1 MLDEGTAVVE
11 GMLLARRVSGSSS
24 NVFLVDAD
32 ALPQT
37 KALLRNRAAAVG
49 IVLVESDLAGDL
61 PESFGAFMQ
70 YPGATGRVWDPSAVI
85 AAVQAQGG
93 VAIAN
98 HPARDYWSGWTDEAV
113 SLLDGYE
120 RVHPSMRTPAN
131 AADFAAFSARA
142 VRLQPGIAA
151 IGSSDFHTGGHP
163 GWCRTWVLT
172 RERSVAGVIAAVR
185 DGRTVAV
192 DMNGALY
199 GSPEAIGIVT
209 ASGVSAPLPQ
219 ESGTWQRLSVA
230 AAWLG
235 LLGLALL

>member
-1 MLDEGTAVVE
+1 VSVRLGDEMA
-11 GMLLARRVSGSSS
+11 AS
-24 NVFLVDAD
+24 
-32 ALPQT
+32 ALPP
-37 KALLRNRAAAVG
+37 KVRELLGAHHN
-49 IVLVESDLAGDL
+49 L
-61 PESFGAFMQ
+61 P
-70 YPGATGRVWDPSAVI
+70 
-85 AAVQAQGG
+85 
-93 VAIAN
+93 
-98 HPARDYWSGWTDEAV
+98 
-113 SLLDGYE
+113 
-120 RVHPSMRTPAN
+120 
-131 AADFAAFSARA
+131 
-142 VRLQPGIAA
+142 

-163 GWCRTWVLT
+163 GWCRTWVLA